1 MPDKNSNDENIENEA
16 LAQEF
21 ADFVEDTSTDSVKVP
36 ETEAAASDLSM
47 DMDVVED
54 TSASDECQSGIPI
67 AGVAVPEGSDAMN
80 LDMEE
85 ASVETPVFETVES
98 ESVQDSPVEESSVSS
113 DIFENME
120 QEAESVASASV
131 QEEAQSAE
139 DGTVTVQPVQFA
151 SFEEKQNPETE
162 ANKNLDILMDIKL
175 QLTVEL
181 GRTELPVKNVLELT
195 RGSIVELQ
203 KVAGEPVELFANG
216 KLVATGEVVVIEDNF
231 GLRITSITDPKD
243 RIKGL

>member
-1 MPDKNSNDENIENEA
+1 MPDNNPNDENLENEA

-21 ADFVEDTSTDSVKVP
+21 ADFVEDTSTESVKVP
-36 ETEAAASDLSM
+36 EKEEPDLSM
-47 DMDVVED
+47 DMDSEE
-54 TSASDECQSGIPI
+54 SASEAVAEEDLSISEESPSGIPI
-67 AGVAVPEGSDAMN
+67 AGVAVPEGSDAMSF
-80 LDMEE
+80 DMED
-85 ASVETPVFETVES
+85 TPVESAVVQES
-98 ESVQDSPVEESSVSS
+98 EETSSS

-120 QEAESVASASV
+120 QEAESVASATV
-131 QEEAQSAE
+131 QEETQSAE

-162 ANKNLDILMDIKL
+162 ENKNLDILMDIKL